1 MERILTS
8 DAMRRADKYTIE
20 KLGIPKDVL
29 IERAGVAVAEEIL
42 KRFKGGRVLVA
53 IGKGNNGEDGKIIA
67 NMLAKKHG
75 FAVSCYDVYND
86 DISFLDKDV
95 DIIIDCIFGTGLNR
109 NIEGKLAEIINKI
122 NKKGC
127 YVIACD
133 IASGLNSDTGLPMN
147 VCVKA
152 NLTIA
157 IQEYKTGHFL
167 NDGKYYSG
175 EVVACDIGI
184 SIWDE
189 KFAYRLRR
197 KDVAKYFPHRFDNTN
212 KGDYGKAG
220 VIGGSKEFF
229 GAPLLSQSA
238 LSALLAGAG
247 YGYLF
252 VPESLYPIYAGL
264 NPECILGTLLDD
276 GNTFIDDKSVLGKI
290 KGLDCVVFGMGASM
304 SESVYELLKT
314 IITGYDGKLIIDA
327 DGLNVLAKF
336 GLDVLKDKKCQILLT
351 PHVKE
356 FSRLHNVS
364 TEEVITNSIEL
375 AKAFAQK
382 YGVTV
387 ALKSSTTVITD
398 GDRVCINITGN
409 ASLAKAGSGDVLAGL
424 ISGVATK
431 LDLFDATC
439 VGAYIFGIAGEI
451 ASAEHSEYS
460 VVASILPQYIGRAI
474 KSL

>member
-20 KLGIPKDVL
+20 KLGIPEDVL
-29 IERAGVAVAEEIL
+29 IERAGVAVAEAIL

-67 NMLAKKHG
+67 RILSERHG
-75 FAVSCYDVYND
+75 FAVTCYNVFSD
-86 DISFLDKDV
+86 DISLLDTDV

-122 NKKGC
+122 NNKGC
-127 YVIACD
+127 FVIACD

-167 NDGKYYSG
+167 NDGKHYSG

-184 SIWDE
+184 SVWDE

-197 KDVAKYFPHRFDNTN
+197 KDVAKYFPHRNDNTN

-220 VIGGSKEFF
+220 VIGGSKAFF
-229 GAPLLSQSA
+229 GAPLLSQSS

-264 NPECILGTLLDD
+264 NLECILSTVKDD
-276 GNTFIDDKSVLGKI
+276 GNSLVDDKSILDKI
-290 KGLDCVVFGMGASM
+290 KNLDCVVFGMGASM
-304 SESVYELLKT
+304 SEGVYQLLKT
-314 IITGYDGKLIIDA
+314 IITGYQGKLIIDA
-327 DGLNVLAKF
+327 DGLNVLSKF
-336 GLDVLKDKKCQILLT
+336 GSDVLKDRKCEILLT

-356 FSRLHNVS
+356 FSRLANVLADD
-364 TEEVITNSIEL
+364 VICNSIEL
-375 AKAFAQK
+375 AKEFANK
-382 YGVTV
+382 YGVIV

-424 ISGVATK
+424 ISGIATK
-431 LDLFDATC
+431 QDLFDASC
-439 VGAYIFGIAGEI
+439 VGAYVFGIAGEI

-460 VVASILPQYIGRAI
+460 VVASLIPQYIGRAI